1 MSIDEP
7 HWLLSEPRSRVNRR
21 LIRLSEGQET
31 TLTQGAKRKTLN
43 LRRGE
48 SFLEVRVGI
57 EPTNKGFADLFPTAP
72 IVYTVCEIQ
81 IHHSGLCRIFAG
93 DSR

>member
-57 EPTNKGFADLFPTAP
+57 EPTNKGFAGPGLTSWLPREKF
-72 IVYTVCEIQ
+72 
-81 IHHSGLCRIFAG
+81 SGRQLVRVRWPA
-93 DSR
+93 S